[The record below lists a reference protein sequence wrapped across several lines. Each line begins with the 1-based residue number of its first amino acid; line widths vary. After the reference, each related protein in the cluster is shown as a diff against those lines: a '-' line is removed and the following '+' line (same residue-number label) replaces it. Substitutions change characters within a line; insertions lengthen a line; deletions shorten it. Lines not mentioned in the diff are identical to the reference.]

1 MIPAY
6 GKMPYIEAKVE
17 ATMETLR
24 YTSSLRILHWIITV
38 VVFAV
43 WPLGMLLKYFREDVK
58 LDFYLLHESFGFLVL
73 WLMLL
78 RLGMRLTAASHPP
91 RAMDWTGTLARIV
104 HVLLYIALILM
115 PISGFLATNAWGF
128 PLQWFGVVPIWSP
141 IGKAP
146 AIAPYFSI
154 IHTGTAWLILF
165 LVCLHIAGALFHHT
179 IRKDETLQRM
189 L

>member
-58 LDFYLLHESFGFLVL
+58 LDFYLLHEII
-73 WLMLL
+73 
-78 RLGMRLTAASHPP
+78 R
-91 RAMDWTGTLARIV
+91 
-104 HVLLYIALILM
+104 
-115 PISGFLATNAWGF
+115 ISGALAH
-128 PLQWFGVVPIWSP
+128 
-141 IGKAP
+141 AP
-146 AIAPYFSI
+146 AAGNEADRRFPSAAR
-154 IHTGTAWLILF
+154 HGLDRN
-165 LVCLHIAGALFHHT
+165 AGAHCACSPLHCTHSHANKRVPCNQCLGFSVAMVWCGANL
-179 IRKDETLQRM
+179 ESNW
-189 L
+189 